1 MMCCKQLDDED
12 DGEDDDDEDYARD
25 VSASLL
31 IECEIRQ
38 DEMRIDKM
46 R

>member
-12 DGEDDDDEDYARD
+12 DGEDDDEDYARD

-38 DEMRIDKM
+38 DEMRSDKM

>member
-12 DGEDDDDEDYARD
+12 DGEDDDEDYARD
-25 VSASLL
+25 VSA
-31 IECEIRQ
+31 
-38 DEMRIDKM
+38 EMRLDKM

>member
-12 DGEDDDDEDYARD
+12 DGEDDDEDYVRD

-31 IECEIRQ
+31 IEREIRQ
-38 DEMRIDKM
+38 DEMRLDKM

>member
-38 DEMRIDKM
+38 DEMRLDKM